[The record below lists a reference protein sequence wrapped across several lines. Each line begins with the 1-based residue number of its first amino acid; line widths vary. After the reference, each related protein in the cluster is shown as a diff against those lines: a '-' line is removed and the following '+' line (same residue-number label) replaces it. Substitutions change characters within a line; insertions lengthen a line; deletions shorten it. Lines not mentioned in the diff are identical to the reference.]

1 MSVAQV
7 FEEFPHGSQQSPLRA
22 QAPEPAPEQ
31 TPTWIEEVP
40 WHASNAGE
48 ALLAL
53 ERVLEHLKARG
64 DSRAVFLDIYAIVT
78 RRVVDLLHGPG
89 DSGFLEPE
97 WLSQLTGRFAEEAL
111 LAVRDSLLRRPLHSA
126 AWRFATHYPA
136 FKLTR
141 PCQDALLGVS
151 AHINHDLALSVYEN
165 LSRQS
170 PPLNAARLERY
181 RHDYFQVN
189 EILRACIPECLEL
202 LAGHYR
208 CPTTQRLLRLPFSR
222 PVLER
227 AIMQMLVVWRA
238 RVWEN
243 VLRLLAA
250 PSHETRQDI
259 VARIDR
265 TSGRIAQV
273 ICSGDALRGLLRGA
287 PLPFRLSRSAA
298 AWPDVKSGL
307 NRA

>member
-1 MSVAQV
+1 MSVARLLQQPARELKLAPHQPQA
-7 FEEFPHGSQQSPLRA
+7 EEASSEQSPS
-22 QAPEPAPEQ
+22 
-31 TPTWIEEVP
+31 WINEVP

-53 ERVLEHLKARG
+53 EQVLERLKASG

-78 RRVVDLLHGPG
+78 RRVVNLLHGPG
-89 DSGFLEPE
+89 DSGFLEPD
-97 WLSQLTGRFAEEAL
+97 WLSHLTGRFAEEAL
-111 LAVRDSLLRRPLHSA
+111 LAVRDSLLRRPLRSA

-165 LSRQS
+165 LAHQS
-170 PPLNAARLERY
+170 PPLDAARLERY

-189 EILRACIPECLEL
+189 EILWDCIPECLDL

-222 PVLER
+222 PILER
-227 AIMQMLVVWRA
+227 AVMRMLVTWRA
-238 RVWEN
+238 RVWED
-243 VLRLLAA
+243 VLRLLQA
-250 PSHETRQDI
+250 PGHEARQDI

-265 TSGRIAQV
+265 ASGRIAQA
-273 ICSGDALRGLLRGA
+273 ICARDALRGLLRGA
-287 PLPFRLSRSAA
+287 PLPFRLSRSPAT
-298 AWPDVKSGL
+298 WPDVRSGL
-307 NRA
+307 HMA